1 MSENSTLRIHTQI
14 RPEERKGASAPVCQ
28 RKRRRVRERAP
39 LTHSDRLLRNSAIA
53 CALLLG
59 ILTLGN
65 LRQPWAEKAA
75 RGIERA
81 LTMHINL
88 DDSIGE
94 LTFVRQIMPESA
106 LVFLNVSG
114 GAGMTR
120 PCDGAV
126 VHPWSAM
133 QPWLVFEDGV
143 RPVLLQ
149 NLQHRVDI
157 SAGLIEE
164 EEGHDR
170 GNAVL
175 LSALFLFIRRR
186 VGGHPGGNRDEL
198 RPCGL
203 HNPAEILR
211 GEVGHADAP
220 FHQLRDKGEGGID
233 VSEGAERNNCNMH
246 QNTPFCQQA
255 GVACCSISM
264 ESSAVFP
271 LSEQSVRR
279 IGPGPAFF
287 RISWARP
294 FQVLQRP
301 SL

>member
-14 RPEERKGASAPVCQ
+14 RPEARKSASAPVCQ

-75 RGIERA
+75 QGIERA

-133 QPWLVFEDGV
+133 QPWLAFEDGV
-143 RPVLLQ
+143 RPVCAADSGT
-149 NLQHRVDI
+149 VT
-157 SAGLIEE
+157 
-164 EEGHDR
+164 
-170 GNAVL
+170 AVST
-175 LSALFLFIRRR
+175 LS
-186 VGGHPGGNRDEL
+186 GGNQGILIDHGDGMESLYANLSEVTVQSGDSIARGQRLGACESGLYFEL
-198 RPCGL
+198 RQDGESVDPTERLGL
-203 HNPAEILR
+203 
-211 GEVGHADAP
+211 
-220 FHQLRDKGEGGID
+220 
-233 VSEGAERNNCNMH
+233 
-246 QNTPFCQQA
+246 
-255 GVACCSISM
+255 
-264 ESSAVFP
+264 
-271 LSEQSVRR
+271 
-279 IGPGPAFF
+279 
-287 RISWARP
+287 
-294 FQVLQRP
+294 
-301 SL
+301 